1 MKAYRVL
8 SREFSSLKAARKY
21 ATADHG
27 RDIERYVGG
36 KWEMLLQYHPV
47 SERLERVNDER
58 RTIAE
63 R

>member
-1 MKAYRVL
+1 MKKYRVL

-27 RDIERYVGG
+27 RDVETNRGG
-36 KWEMLLQYHPV
+36 KWEVLLQYHPV

-58 RTIAE
+58 
-63 R
+63 